1 MSRPPR
7 TPFGSQ
13 PGDPL
18 TDRET
23 QVLALVAAG
32 EPTPAISQRLAI
44 AQNTVKS
51 HLTRIYNKTGSRN
64 RVDAV
69 RYYLDHYTTHP
80 PAGAPAPAAPATLAR
95 TRRAVVQPSL
105 IQRQIQEIE
114 ARIDQLK
121 PAAGELE
128 RLQHALD
135 ALRAVDTD

>member
-7 TPFGSQ
+7 NPSGSE

-32 EPTPAISQRLAI
+32 EPTAAISQRLGV

-69 RYYLDHYTTHP
+69 RYYLDHYTALSAADVTMW
-80 PAGAPAPAAPATLAR
+80 PASTTPQRG
-95 TRRAVVQPSL
+95 RRATPKPSL
-105 IQRQIQEIE
+105 IERQIQEIE